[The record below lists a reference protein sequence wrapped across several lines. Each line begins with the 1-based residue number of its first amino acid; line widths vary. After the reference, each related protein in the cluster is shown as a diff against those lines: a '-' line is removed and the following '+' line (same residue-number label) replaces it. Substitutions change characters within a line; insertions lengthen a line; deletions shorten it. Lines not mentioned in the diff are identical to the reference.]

1 MRNKDKRFAIA
12 RWLNPSATCEW
23 RISAQSFPAI
33 IHPIRV
39 GWPGFLRAITA
50 YFSKG
55 VDTQLLARSR
65 SQKTEESKLTSD
77 PLFDFCTSLTRWK
90 SPADSNK
97 SMKER
102 KGLKP
107 LIPSLIERII
117 EKLTP
122 TLPNEES
129 RSRTYAE
136 LETTDLE
143 LSQVSPARQVHQ
155 PTKKMSSWQ

>member
-1 MRNKDKRFAIA
+1 
-12 RWLNPSATCEW
+12 
-23 RISAQSFPAI
+23 
-33 IHPIRV
+33 
-39 GWPGFLRAITA
+39 
-50 YFSKG
+50 
-55 VDTQLLARSR
+55 
-65 SQKTEESKLTSD
+65 
-77 PLFDFCTSLTRWK
+77 
-90 SPADSNK
+90 
-97 SMKER
+97 MKER